1 MEGIARIMSQKGYD
15 TITFD
20 LRGIGRSSG
29 SSTWM
34 CRNELLDVQSIIRYV
49 TETLDR
55 DVFLVGSSAGATLAG
70 AALDTSHRVKGAA
83 LIGYVWGFWASF
95 LFGWA
100 YHSIEV
106 CDKPKLFIVGDKD
119 EFTTMSQYRT
129 RISKLPGNINQM
141 KIIEG
146 KNHFQIESSAY
157 DEIVSEWIDDF
168 LRNFV
173 LQSPVQHDKE

>member
-1 MEGIARIMSQKGYD
+1 MEGMARIMSSKGYESV
-15 TITFD
+15 TFN

-55 DVFLVGSSAGATLAG
+55 DVFLVGSSAGAPLAG
-70 AALDTSHRVKGAA
+70 AALDSSHRVKGAA
-83 LIGYVWGFWASF
+83 FIGYVWGFWASF

-100 YHSIEV
+100 YSSIES
-106 CDKPKLFIVGDKD
+106 CEKPKLFIVGDKD
-119 EFTTMSQYRT
+119 EFTSMSQYNSKM
-129 RISKLPGNINQM
+129 SKLRGISNHM
-141 KIIEG
+141 KVIEG
-146 KNHFQIESSAY
+146 KNHFQIESPEY
-157 DEIVSEWIDDF
+157 DATVSQWIDDF

-173 LQSPVQHDKE
+173 LQSPVEHGKE